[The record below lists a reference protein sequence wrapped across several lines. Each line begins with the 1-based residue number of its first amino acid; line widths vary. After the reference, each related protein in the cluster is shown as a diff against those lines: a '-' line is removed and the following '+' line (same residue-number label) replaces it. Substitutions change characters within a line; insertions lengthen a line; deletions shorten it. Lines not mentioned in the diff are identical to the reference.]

1 MCAYWNESGDTNEK
15 RYKFWGYRLNLC
27 GMFEVLECLFGFS
40 AFCGKL
46 CRLFIKRHIEL
57 IDSESFLGRPQS
69 LSQVAVMLIDCGQ
82 VRIKRRIIRIRIAQL
97 FEILLSIF
105 KIFLL
110 KLYPMLLLFLVIRK
124 GKLVWLVQIPM
135 LLFFIHFCHPPKI
148 IYLIP
153 LI

>member
-1 MCAYWNESGDTNEK
+1 
-15 RYKFWGYRLNLC
+15 
-27 GMFEVLECLFGFS
+27 MFEVLECLFWFS

-110 KLYPMLLLFLVIRK
+110 KLDERQLKPRVRIKFFFRNLF
-124 GKLVWLVQIPM
+124 QISKSR
-135 LLFFIHFCHPPKI
+135 FEFAKSRV
-148 IYLIP
+148 
-153 LI
+153 